1 MKFEHTLTLSTKIN
15 SKYLKDLNLRNDTI
29 KLLEAIIGILQHKL
43 YQCFLRSVSQGNR
56 NKNENKQMGPNQ
68 TYKLLYSKGNHK
80 QNEKT
85 PYKMGGKSANDMTHK
100 GLLSKI
106 YELIKLNN
114 KKTNPIKNGQKT

>member
-1 MKFEHTLTLSTKIN
+1 
-15 SKYLKDLNLRNDTI
+15 
-29 KLLEAIIGILQHKL
+29 
-43 YQCFLRSVSQGNR
+43 
-56 NKNENKQMGPNQ
+56 MGPNQ

-106 YELIKLNN
+106 YKLIKLNN

>member
-1 MKFEHTLTLSTKIN
+1 
-15 SKYLKDLNLRNDTI
+15 
-29 KLLEAIIGILQHKL
+29 
-43 YQCFLRSVSQGNR
+43 
-56 NKNENKQMGPNQ
+56 MGPNQ

-85 PYKMGGKSANDMTHK
+85 PYIMGGKSANDMTHK